1 MPFHSEQTYLSRTRV
16 CESLPAP
23 IWRGHRA
30 EAPTPAAPTIHFL
43 SGNGFCGGTYWP
55 LLRQFLTDYGLF
67 CNDIEG
73 HGASDAPARFSGVQ
87 PALDRIREII
97 GAQQLEQRPLIGM
110 GHSFGGA
117 LTLRLAAD
125 HPRLFRAIVLLDPI
139 VIPTPA
145 WLGVKLAS
153 ALRRN
158 PMAEG
163 ARRRRSRW
171 DSYEAAFDRLHNRG
185 IYAGWTDEA
194 MSCFVSH
201 ALRPDEQGNGVRLS
215 CPAELEAQ
223 IFEHPLYAW
232 RSFRHVQCPV
242 LFLYGQ
248 SSYSFFPWAHRRVR
262 HVNPAIQVR
271 TLPGGHC
278 FMQQDPQ
285 ASHAAIRDFLHAQ
298 SL

>member
-1 MPFHSEQTYLSRTRV
+1 MPFNAEPDYLRQTRV
-16 CESLPAP
+16 CESGPAP

-30 EAPTPAAPTIHFL
+30 DAPAGAPTIHFL

-55 LLRQFLTDYGLF
+55 LLRQFLPDYGLF

-73 HGASDAPARFSGVQ
+73 HGASDAPLSFSGIEPVLQ
-87 PALDRIREII
+87 RIRGII
-97 GAQQLEQRPLIGM
+97 AAQRLDQASLIGL

-125 HPRLFRAIVLLDPI
+125 HPGLFKAIVLLDPI

-153 ALRRN
+153 ALGRN

-163 ARRRRSRW
+163 ARRRRTRWSSRE
-171 DSYEAAFDRLHNRG
+171 EAFERLHDRG

-194 MSCFVSH
+194 LSCFLQH
-201 ALRPDEQGNGVRLS
+201 ALRPAEDGNGVTLS
-215 CPAELEAQ
+215 CPTDLEAQ
-223 IFEHPLYAW
+223 IFENPIYAW
-232 RSFRHVQCPV
+232 RAFRRVQCPV

-248 SSYSFFPWAHRRVR
+248 SSYSFFPWAQRLAQRANPRVQ
-262 HVNPAIQVR
+262 AQS
-271 TLPGGHC
+271 LPGEHC
-278 FMQQDPQ
+278 FMQQNPA
-285 ASHAAIRDFLHAQ
+285 ASHAAIRDFLGRHA
-298 SL
+298 L